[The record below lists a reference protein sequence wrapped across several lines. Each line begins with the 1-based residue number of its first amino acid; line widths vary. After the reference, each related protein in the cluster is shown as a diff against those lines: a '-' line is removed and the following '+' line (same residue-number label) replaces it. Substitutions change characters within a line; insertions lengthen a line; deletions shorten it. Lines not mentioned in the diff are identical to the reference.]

1 MDDKNVPDETE
12 ITFTE
17 SGYDVTGYD
26 VTINGQATTDAETG
40 TVKATIAENE
50 TAIAKFT
57 NEYNSNKARHRNQQ
71 GLTLQT
77 TKNLKVHP
85 FRSPEQTLMEKKLP
99 LSSGHP
105 VMMERTKMEQSR
117 HIQ

>member
-1 MDDKNVPDETE
+1 MKGLPDRFQITNTYNGDVFTLKNASGTGTADDPYRWTIENVPDKTE
-12 ITFTE
+12 IIFTE

-26 VTINGQATTDAETG
+26 VTINGQATT
-40 TVKATIAENE
+40 
-50 TAIAKFT
+50 
-57 NEYNSNKARHRNQQ
+57 
-71 GLTLQT
+71 L
-77 TKNLKVHP
+77 NLKEHP

-99 LSSGHP
+99 LLSGHL